1 MILEQLQGYS
11 YMPIFKINTTWSV
24 VVWICSCGIMDGDC
38 KVIPP
43 PTSQRWRSGAPNSLP
58 HPHCFRVNCTCLFWL
73 PCSFKRHFICSAS
86 SWKPQLYIWFCPLPF
101 PAYPVSKFRIL
112 CLKISWNVLS
122 IPIHALVLLLYSLTW
137 SPFFSNH
144 FHSLIL
150 SFQSIGFM
158 SYYYLF
164 LEKEMATHSSI
175 LAWRIPWTEEP
186 GGLQSKGSQRVG
198 HKWAINNTQEETEVW
213 WLLNGRYSLPP
224 KFP

>member
-24 VVWICSCGIMDGDC
+24 VVWSCSCGIMDGDC

-158 SYYYLF
+158 SYYYLV

-175 LAWRIPWTEEP
+175 LP
-186 GGLQSKGSQRVG
+186 GEFHGQRSLVGYSQSMGLQRVR
-198 HKWAINNTQEETEVW
+198 HDWVTNFS
-213 WLLNGRYSLPP
+213 LLVSENSA
-224 KFP
+224 